1 VTRADDAGMTS
12 HVQPAST
19 RRPRA
24 VLVGAVVL
32 LLSALAAPAGAA
44 DGDDG
49 TGPVEVSATSSSQC
63 GTGRFCL
70 WSGPGYSGTFWST
83 GTTGLQ
89 GTSVASA
96 GSVWNRM
103 AVDVRTYSGAGG
115 TGTVTCWNAGT
126 QTPVASV
133 GSRSVRTMGTTTC

>member
-1 VTRADDAGMTS
+1 MTP

-19 RRPRA
+19 RRLRA
-24 VLVGAVVL
+24 ALVGAVVL

-49 TGPVEVSATSSSQC
+49 TGPVEVTAYSSSQC
-63 GTGRFCL
+63 VAGRFCL
-70 WSGPGYSGTFWST
+70 WSGAGYSGTFWST
-83 GTTGLQ
+83 GSTGLQ
-89 GTSVASA
+89 NTSVASA

-103 AVDVRTYSGAGG
+103 SVDVRTYSGSGGAGS
-115 TGTVTCWNAGT
+115 VTCWNAGT

-133 GSRSVRTMGTTTC
+133 GSLSVRTMSATTC